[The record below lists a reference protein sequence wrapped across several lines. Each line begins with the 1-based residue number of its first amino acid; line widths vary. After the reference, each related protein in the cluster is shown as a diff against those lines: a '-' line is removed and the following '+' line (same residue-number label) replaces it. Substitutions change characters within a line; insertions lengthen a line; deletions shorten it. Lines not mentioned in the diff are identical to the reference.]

1 MGFYEKMQKTSN
13 RLLISKGQAVVLKHT
28 VVGEYVP
35 GSGVTT
41 TVSTQYGTGAVTEW
55 DSRQVDGTLIM
66 IGDKR
71 LLLSPLNTSGAALTA
86 PVLGDTVTDAAG
98 KVYTLTAPL
107 ETLSPA
113 GTVVLYT
120 CNLRGA

>member
-13 RLLISKGQAVVLKHT
+13 RLLLSKGQAVVLKHT

-35 GSGVTT
+35 GSGVET
-41 TVSTQYGTGAVTEW
+41 TVSTQYGTGAVVEW
-55 DSRQVDGTLIM
+55 DSNQIDGTLILT
-66 IGDKR
+66 GDKR
-71 LLLSPLNTSGAALTA
+71 LLLSALNTSGAALTA
-86 PVLGDTVTDAAG
+86 PVLRDTVTDAAG

-113 GTVVLYT
+113 GTPVLYT
-120 CNLRGA
+120 CNMRA

>member
-35 GSGVTT
+35 GSGVET
-41 TVSTQYGTGAVTEW
+41 TVSTQYGTGAVVEW
-55 DSRQVDGTLIM
+55 DSNQIDGTLILT
-66 IGDKR
+66 GDKR
-71 LLLSPLNTSGAALTA
+71 LLLSALNTSGAALTA

-98 KVYTLTAPL
+98 KVYTLTAPV

-113 GTVVLYT
+113 GTPVLYT
-120 CNLRGA
+120 CNMRA

>member
-55 DSRQVDGTLIM
+55 DSRQVDGTI
-66 IGDKR
+66 IRQGDRR
-71 LLLSPLNTSGAALTA
+71 LLLSALNTAGAALTA
-86 PVLGDTVTDAAG
+86 PAIEDTATVGGVT
-98 KVYTLTAPL
+98 YTITQVKQ
-107 ETLSPA
+107 TNPA
-113 GTVVLYT
+113 GTVVLYDL
-120 CNLRGA
+120 NLRV

>member
-1 MGFYEKMQKTSN
+1 MGFYEKMQKTSD
-13 RLLISKGQAVVLKHT
+13 RLLISKGQAVVLKHI

-35 GSGVTT
+35 GSGVET
-41 TVSTQYGTGAVTEW
+41 TVSTQYGTGAVVEW
-55 DSRQVDGTLIM
+55 DSNQIDGTLILT
-66 IGDKR
+66 GDKR
-71 LLLSPLNTSGAALTA
+71 LLLSALNTSGAALTA

-98 KVYTLTAPL
+98 RVYTLTAPL

-120 CNLRGA
+120 CNLRV

>member
-1 MGFYEKMQKTSN
+1 MAFYDRMQKTSD
-13 RLLISKGQAVVLKHT
+13 RLLVSKGQSVVLKHT

-35 GSGVTT
+35 GSGVETSTT
-41 TVSTQYGTGAVTEW
+41 TQYGTGAVTEW

-86 PVLGDTVTDAAG
+86 PVLGDTVTDAAS
-98 KVYTLTAPL
+98 KVYTLTVPL

-113 GTVVLYT
+113 GTPVLYT
-120 CNLRGA
+120 CNMRA

>member
-1 MGFYEKMQKTSN
+1 MAFYDRMQKTSN
-13 RLLISKGQAVVLKHT
+13 RLLISKGQAVTLKHT
-28 VVGEYVP
+28 VVGTYVP
-35 GSGVTT
+35 GEGVTN
-41 TVSTQYGTGAVTEW
+41 TVTTQYGTGAVTEW

-113 GTVVLYT
+113 GTVILYT
-120 CNLRGA
+120 CNMRA

>member
-1 MGFYEKMQKTSN
+1 MGFYEKMQKTSD

-35 GSGVTT
+35 GSGVET
-41 TVSTQYGTGAVTEW
+41 TVSTQYGTGAVVDWE
-55 DSRQVDGTLIM
+55 SRQVDGTLVK

-86 PVLGDTVTDAAG
+86 PVLGDTVTDTAG

-113 GTVVLYT
+113 GTVILYT